1 VSTIGLWVLFMAWA
15 SWRWPS
21 ARRVIDGVPVLLLRD
36 GKVDDDVLRAEHMP
50 LDEVLEQARGEGIT
64 DLSTVRYAVL
74 EANGTISFIRE

>member
-1 VSTIGLWVLFMAWA
+1 
-15 SWRWPS
+15 
-21 ARRVIDGVPVLLLRD
+21 VIDGVPVLLLRD

-64 DLSTVRYAVL
+64 DLSAVRYAVL